1 MAITTPMD
9 IVSYITIRGTN
20 KVVRVGDCVL
30 IRPSDGSDRARV
42 ARVELIGR
50 DDNNNVNVHVMWYYR
65 PEESFAGR
73 RQFHG
78 ARELFLSDQYSV
90 QSVDNIQGKCNVHS
104 LKNYTELRNV
114 NAWDYFSRFCYNVST
129 GTYTPDQVAV
139 FCKCE
144 LPQNPD
150 EFMLQCKQCEDWF
163 HPLCAGLTIGYAKR
177 LENFVCSD
185 CSSDEA

>member
-150 EFMLQCKQCEDWF
+150 EFMLQCKQCEDW
-163 HPLCAGLTIGYAKR
+163 
-177 LENFVCSD
+177 
-185 CSSDEA
+185 